1 MKAFVI
7 DSYKSKEGMVLRDV
21 PTPKVGD
28 GDVLVEIHATSA
40 NLLDAKIRDGVF
52 KPALKYKLPL
62 ILGNDFAGV
71 VTAVGPKVT
80 RFKVGDEVYARP
92 DKDRIGTFAEYI
104 AVSEADLALKPKS
117 LTMEEAASVPLVAL
131 TAWQVLVERA
141 NLKAGQTAFIQA
153 GSGGVGTIAIQLA
166 KHLGAKVVTTTGTS
180 NVGWVKD
187 LGADRVIDYRTE
199 KFETLVSGVDVFLD
213 TQEGK
218 EADKALSVIK
228 PGGKLIGISGPL
240 DARFAEDNDLGPLM
254 KVVGFLMSF
263 NLRRKAK
270 RKGVTYDFVFM
281 RAQGEQLGRI
291 TDLIDAGAIRPVVDR
306 VFPFERTPEGLAYV
320 EGGRAKG
327 KVVIK
332 VK

>member
-1 MKAFVI
+1 MHEPARN
-7 DSYKSKEGMVLRDV
+7 RD
-21 PTPKVGD
+21 D
-28 GDVLVEIHATSA
+28 A
-40 NLLDAKIRDGVF
+40 NL
-52 KPALKYKLPL
+52 PALHIEQLRTVHPEGAEWNL
-62 ILGNDFAGV
+62 IGYSMGGLLAYETARRLRERGERVGLVGLLDTRVTVEPSADPDFALRALLWRGLKLELDIDWLR
-71 VTAVGPKVT
+71 ALDPGT
-80 RFKVGDEVYARP
+80 RA
-92 DKDRIGTFAEYI
+92 
-104 AVSEADLALKPKS
+104 
-117 LTMEEAASVPLVAL
+117 
-131 TAWQVLVERA
+131 QVLVERA

-199 KFETLVSGVDVFLD
+199 KFENLVSGVDVFLD

-240 DARFAEDNDLGPLM
+240 DARFADDNDLGLLM

-306 VFPFERTPEGLAYV
+306 VFPFERTPEALAYV